1 MHGTS
6 TFNVQHLLLYILVE
20 LQQTRATQLTGLE
33 ECVATTCTIFGN
45 AIAGGYGLFVFIWQV
60 FVSIVDVS

>member
-6 TFNVQHLLLYILVE
+6 MFNIQHLLLYILAE
-20 LQQTRATQLTGLE
+20 LQWTQATQLTGLE
-33 ECVATTCTIFGN
+33 VHMHSTCTIFGN

-60 FVSIVDVS
+60 FVSIVNVS